1 MKTFKQL
8 KQHLDSRPAFNNPK
22 DNDIGG
28 WDNKEIKRE
37 KESTI
42 YGRESVN
49 LKDRMQRAYKRN
61 KRQKKID
68 RLQSTSE
75 WPGLEL
81 FQKPLDTINLQNFEN
96 ERGILFSN
104 KKIPSKKICSET
116 LPYNPLRIL
125 PTPFDFHNSYAR
137 I

>member
-8 KQHLDSRPAFNNPK
+8 RQHLDSRPVFINPR
-22 DNDIGG
+22 DNEIGD

-42 YGRESVN
+42 YGGESVN

-75 WPGLEL
+75 WPGLES
-81 FQKPLDTINLQNFEN
+81 FQNL
-96 ERGILFSN
+96 
-104 KKIPSKKICSET
+104 
-116 LPYNPLRIL
+116 
-125 PTPFDFHNSYAR
+125 
-137 I
+137 

>member
-1 MKTFKQL
+1 MKIFKQL

-42 YGRESVN
+42 YDGESVN

-75 WPGLEL
+75 WPGLE
-81 FQKPLDTINLQNFEN
+81 
-96 ERGILFSN
+96 
-104 KKIPSKKICSET
+104 
-116 LPYNPLRIL
+116 
-125 PTPFDFHNSYAR
+125 
-137 I
+137 

>member
-8 KQHLDSRPAFNNPK
+8 RQHLDSRPVFINPR
-22 DNDIGG
+22 DNEIGD

-42 YGRESVN
+42 YGGESLN

-75 WPGLEL
+75 WPGLES
-81 FQKPLDTINLQNFEN
+81 FQNL
-96 ERGILFSN
+96 
-104 KKIPSKKICSET
+104 
-116 LPYNPLRIL
+116 
-125 PTPFDFHNSYAR
+125 
-137 I
+137 